1 VPAKIFLISPWERI
15 CFEKSMSK
23 CSPNAFRT
31 SSFGLFLSR
40 KGDAAA
46 KTPDLHLTE
55 REANILD
62 LLAEGYDNKKMGEL
76 LFLSE
81 HTVRD
86 YVSSLMTK
94 LKEKN
99 RTQVVACAFRLGLL
113 H

>member
-1 VPAKIFLISPWERI
+1 MFERGISFTRASGETSWIIFIKKR
-15 CFEKSMSK
+15 
-23 CSPNAFRT
+23 R
-31 SSFGLFLSR
+31 R
-40 KGDAAA
+40 AA

-94 LKEKN
+94 LKAKN

>member
-1 VPAKIFLISPWERI
+1 ML
-15 CFEKSMSK
+15 
-23 CSPNAFRT
+23 FR
-31 SSFGLFLSR
+31 S
-40 KGDAAA
+40 DAAA